1 MPLAPLEAEGRVSTM
16 DSPAIQPPVFFLFV
30 CFFCQRTLVIWTL
43 V

>member
-16 DSPAIQPPVFFLFV
+16 DSPAIQPPVFFF
-30 CFFCQRTLVIWTL
+30 FFCQRTLVIWTL

>member
-16 DSPAIQPPVFFLFV
+16 DSPAIQPPVFLFF
-30 CFFCQRTLVIWTL
+30 FFCQRTLVIWTL